1 MSAQEFLYAKTGI
14 KWDINEILIP
24 SIKFSGKL
32 VAPLSPDLNET
43 NRETSELRVGT
54 RLLEYR
60 LLIQLNNTKLKS
72 AHTFSYVEGSQRW
85 FNMFDLIIRR
95 AVYHAGLSCTQ
106 DRRTQMLYFNL
117 PKLFR
122 RRCELGFDLIETQTK
137 SWQFLRHTD
146 EKNLKQAVLYDCDG
160 LFSQS
165 CVTATP
171 DRIEISFRPSS
182 VAHRLTVSAI

>member
-1 MSAQEFLYAKTGI
+1 MSN
-14 KWDINEILIP
+14 W
-24 SIKFSGKL
+24 
-32 VAPLSPDLNET
+32 
-43 NRETSELRVGT
+43 ETSELRVGT

-72 AHTFSYVEGSQRW
+72 AHTFSYVEGSQHW

-146 EKNLKQAVLYDCDG
+146 EKNLKQAVYTIAMVYFHNLV
-160 LFSQS
+160 L
-165 CVTATP
+165 
-171 DRIEISFRPSS
+171 RPRPLELKFHFIRQ
-182 VAHRLTVSAI
+182 VLPIG